1 MILFLAHL
9 TEIGYSN
16 HMAKEISDTT
26 EKIARQI
33 RLAVAEKS
41 IAPSNEKLARETGLA
56 SMSIGRYLKGERAI
70 PMPAYIALCAALDI
84 DPVEIM
90 RLALDQ

>member
-1 MILFLAHL
+1 MR
-9 TEIGYSN
+9 YSN
-16 HMAKEISDTT
+16 HVTTTDSDTT

-41 IAPSNEKLARETGLA
+41 IAPSNERLARETGLA
-56 SMSIGRYLKGERAI
+56 AMSIGRYLKGERAI
-70 PMPAYIALCAALDI
+70 PMPSYVALCAALDI